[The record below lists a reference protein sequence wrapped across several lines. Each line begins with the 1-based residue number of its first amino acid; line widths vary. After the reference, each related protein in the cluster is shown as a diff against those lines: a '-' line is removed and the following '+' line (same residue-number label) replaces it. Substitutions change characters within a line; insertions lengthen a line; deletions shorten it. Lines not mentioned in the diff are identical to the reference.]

1 MDRVAE
7 IRTRL
12 ETVFSPELLEIEDQS
27 HLHVGHAG
35 ARDGGGHFRVRI
47 RAAAFEGMNRVKRQ
61 RAVYAA
67 LKGKMDGPAGEL
79 HALALTT
86 KAPD

>member
-7 IRTRL
+7 IRQRL
-12 ETVFSPELLEIEDQS
+12 ETAFAPELLEIEDQS

-47 RAAAFEGMNRVKRQ
+47 RATALANMNRVKRQ

-67 LKGKMDGPAGEL
+67 VGDMMPAEI
-79 HALALTT
+79 HALSVVF
-86 KAPD
+86 D

>member
-7 IRTRL
+7 IRQRL
-12 ETVFSPELLEIEDQS
+12 EQRFSPEILEIEDQS
-27 HLHVGHAG
+27 HLHAGHVG

-47 RAAAFEGMNRVKRQ
+47 CAADLASMNRVKRQ

-67 LKGKMDGPAGEL
+67 VGDMMPSEI
-79 HALALTT
+79 HALSIVF
-86 KAPD
+86 D